1 MAVSIDSAHPSLKEV
16 EAAWSEEI
24 KRRLAEIDSGAVEV
38 VSWEEVQSE
47 LFGQAVTTFPH
58 PAMKD

>member
-1 MAVSIDSAHPSLKEV
+1 MDSERPSAKDV

-24 KRRLAEIDSGAVEV
+24 KRRLAEIDSGAVEL
-38 VSWEEVQSE
+38 VSWEEVRSE